1 MGIKESRYGR
11 YLQQR
16 QARGRLLTQQLQ
28 QILAQ
33 LRELLVPAQKRDDA
47 TFSDTHIKWIR

>member
-47 TFSDTHIKWIR
+47 TFRDTHTKWIR